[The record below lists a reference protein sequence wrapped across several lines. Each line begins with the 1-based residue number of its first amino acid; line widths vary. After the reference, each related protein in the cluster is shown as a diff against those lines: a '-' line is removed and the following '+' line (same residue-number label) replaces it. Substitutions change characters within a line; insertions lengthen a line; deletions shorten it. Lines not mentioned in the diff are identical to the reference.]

1 MAPIHRNTSAA
12 LAAMLLALGGTAAA
26 EALTWKDANRRSAES
41 IRVHGPT
48 VEGAELARTAF
59 ERYALEAT
67 RYDASTHA
75 QLLLNLVDVVHR
87 ASGMKP
93 ALLQLEKGAAQVAG
107 KAGGDAVLVDIWKEG
122 ARLAMAGHNPPAA
135 NQYYEMASSIADKA
149 WGAEHPE
156 SIALQILWIQHLRMQ
171 RGYAWAKARYQA
183 VRLLAITHGEGNA
196 LVSSV
201 DLGLAK
207 LELERRKW
215 SSAITAYQQLLERL
229 EARHDPEQEIIAQLA
244 YGQLE
249 YAHEQAG
256 DDEAAEEVRHR
267 RARAKSSLREL
278 RPLARTKPHYPRFA
292 ARNRT
297 EGRVTLLLTVAPD
310 GTVSDADVVESEPEG
325 IFDEAAVKAVRSW
338 KFTPRTRDGEP
349 VEQVGLQTIDFKM
362 GD

>member
-12 LAAMLLALGGTAAA
+12 LAAVLLALSGTAGA

-41 IRVHGPT
+41 IRAHGPT

-59 ERYALEAT
+59 DRYPLEAT
-67 RYDASTHA
+67 RYEAGIHA

-87 ASGMKP
+87 TSGLTP
-93 ALLQLEKGAAQVAG
+93 ALLQLEKGAAQVAE
-107 KAGGDAVLVDIWKEG
+107 KAGDDPVLVDIWKEG
-122 ARLAMAGHNPPAA
+122 ARLAMAERDRPAA
-135 NQYYEMASSIADKA
+135 NQYYEMAAGVASKV
-149 WGAEHPE
+149 WGEEHPH

-171 RGYAWAKARYQA
+171 RGYAWAKTRYQA
-183 VRLLAITHGEGNA
+183 ARLLAVKHGEGNA

-207 LELERRKW
+207 LELERRNW
-215 SSAITAYQQLLERL
+215 SSAISAYQQLLERL

-249 YAHEQAG
+249 YAYEQAG
-256 DDEAAEEVRHR
+256 DDEAAEAVRHR
-267 RARAKSSLREL
+267 RTSATSSLREL
-278 RPLARTKPHYPRFA
+278 RPLARTKPRYPRFA

-325 IFDEAAVKAVRSW
+325 IFDEAAVKAVRTW
-338 KFTPRTRDGEP
+338 KFTPRLKDGEP

-362 GD
+362 GN